1 MRKLF
6 FSILFTFSAIFSFA
20 QINNDNYEI
29 INSIYTD
36 FNGVSHDVYLIETNF
51 CVVQIEISEITDE
64 QLQDTETI
72 IKILNRVDALYNYYK
87 TNLPNEPEGGNENYS
102 FKANVFFGPPSCGSG
117 CGLIGEKGI
126 EVSGFQNIFFN
137 LKNDLNVNR
146 DVIIAYEFGRNFSN
160 NGLNKLEFPVE
171 PNSDD
176 KNGGFYEGFAGFMT
190 TNAFDLIMTDPS
202 QRFLNETLMNLKW
215 DLKLFRAY
223 INDLEANPYNCWAS
237 WDLIGARDSSRGK
250 SLSGLGAYSFSLF
263 SALHQI
269 FDYDIYSFFENLQ
282 ELNNPSSVEEALS
295 NFAVAFSQTTNKNL
309 KLFFENVLKFTLT
322 EDAIQIITSLD
333 SADDELIHDED
344 ILWFISPDASIPLN
358 IRSLNYLGNNNTT
371 YKVTIDDVFYSES
384 IEGNNQ
390 LSYSVLKNQDSVNV
404 EVEMLIDDSVID
416 SYSIILKKRHNL
428 NLISDFE
435 SELHSHYLNNP
446 FHSTQ
451 ITNDVLKIESL
462 IENIDEVGAV
472 NLDFMINADRIY
484 EFSVE
489 VRSSSQEYDGTNQAQ
504 GRPTSG
510 WAHLLFVSYMGSEGS
525 EYVGFD
531 NIDGTSIIYDDDIF
545 YDSSFTI
552 FSNDKMPPDGDPLS
566 AAPNYSKQISFQS
579 IGFGTISE
587 FKNVIFRD
595 ITDTDSDSVI
605 DFEDNCPFTSNP
617 DQLDSDN
624 DGIGDVCNQ
633 TASINEF
640 EQIQMIVFPNPS
652 HSNWTV
658 RTPNNLIETV
668 DLFTLF
674 GTKVLSLKPNN
685 NSVEISNKRLS
696 SGIYFAKVKTDA
708 GSKTLKLIR
717 Q

>member
-117 CGLIGEKGI
+117 CGLIGSKGI
-126 EVSGFQNIFFN
+126 EVSGFENIFFN
-137 LKNDLNVNR
+137 LKYDLNVNR

-160 NGLNKLEFPVE
+160 NGIDKISFPVE
-171 PNSDD
+171 PNTDE
-176 KNGGFYEGFAGFMT
+176 KNGGFYEGFAGIMT
-190 TNAFDLIMTDPS
+190 TNAFNEIMTEPS
-202 QRFLNETLMNLKW
+202 ERHLNETLMNLTW
-215 DLKLFRAY
+215 DLEKFRGY
-223 INDLEANPYNCWAS
+223 INDLDATPYNTIRLWEKLGVQ
-237 WDLIGARDSSRGK
+237 DPNRGHDGWNIEDP
-250 SLSGLGAYSFSLF
+250 SYTGGSILRGTLETFDIN
-263 SALHQI
+263 I
-269 FDYDIYSFFENLQ
+269 FDFVQNLQ
-282 ELNNPSSVEEALS
+282 DLENPMTVEDALS
-295 NFAVAFSQTTNKNL
+295 NFSLAASRSVNADLSY
-309 KLFFENVLKFTLT
+309 FFENVMKFTLN
-322 EDAIQIITSLD
+322 EDAVNEISSLSTLNDMLIID
-333 SADDELIHDED
+333 QP
-344 ILWFISPDASIPLN
+344 ILWFVSPFDQIPLN
-358 IRSLNYLGNNNTT
+358 IRSINYLKDENTS
-371 YKVTIDDVFYSES
+371 YRLLVDGEVYSES
-384 IEGNNQ
+384 QNGNNLLEYSILHNEPSKTLEVQ
-390 LSYSVLKNQDSVNV
+390 LLNDGN
-404 EVEMLIDDSVID
+404 LID
-416 SYSIILKKRHNL
+416 SYSVEIKKRHNINIL
-428 NLISDFE
+428 DYSNSLYSY
-435 SELHSHYLNNP
+435 YLSNP
-446 FHSTQ
+446 FNINYVENDILTIDALNSDLESHGLVFYNFNFSRDRDYEIIGEVMHNSAEYTDQ
-451 ITNDVLKIESL
+451 I
-462 IENIDEVGAV
+462 VGG
-472 NLDFMINADRIY
+472 LD
-484 EFSVE
+484 
-489 VRSSSQEYDGTNQAQ
+489 
-504 GRPTSG
+504 TSG
-510 WAHLLFVSYMGSEGS
+510 
-525 EYVGFD
+525 
-531 NIDGTSIIYDDDIF
+531 
-545 YDSSFTI
+545 
-552 FSNDKMPPDGDPLS
+552 FS
-566 AAPNYSKQISFQS
+566 S
-579 IGFGTISE
+579 IGFTGPISSFGSSQRVGYEIGSYSDPIFYTISGTNSSNFMMPDDNRPYFMNRIE
-587 FKNVIFRD
+587 FSSLGYDNFSKFKNVIFKD
-595 ITDTDSDSVI
+595 ITDTDGDGVI
-605 DFEDNCPFTSNP
+605 DFEDNCPSISNP
-617 DQLDSDN
+617 NQLDSDN

-696 SGIYFAKVKTDA
+696 SGMYFLKVKTDA